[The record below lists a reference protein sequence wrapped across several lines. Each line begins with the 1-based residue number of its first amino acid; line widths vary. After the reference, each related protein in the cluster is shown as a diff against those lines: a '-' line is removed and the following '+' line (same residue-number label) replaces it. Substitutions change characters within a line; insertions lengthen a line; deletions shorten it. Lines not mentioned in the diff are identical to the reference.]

1 MEDNSGDVEKIIIRR
16 QSESSI
22 SKAVFS
28 WDVATARV
36 AVGKTTSP
44 IFLKNNKYYLQ
55 CTLNLRGGDIIRI
68 GNELE
73 TKYRI
78 VDDGTYERDG
88 SRNYRIRRLDKNSM
102 TNLDIDNSKIGTVIY
117 LNTPSDKEI
126 LCLMNK
132 I

>member
-1 MEDNSGDVEKIIIRR
+1 MEDKGDVVVIHRR
-16 QSESSI
+16 QSQSSI
-22 SKAVFS
+22 SKAVFN

-44 IFLKNNKYYLQ
+44 IFFIGKRYYIRT
-55 CTLNLRGGDIIRI
+55 TLNLKGGDILRI
-68 GNELE
+68 GRELD

-78 VDDGTYERDG
+78 LDDGTYDRSG
-88 SRNYRIRRLDKNSM
+88 GRNYRMRRLDKLPM
-102 TNLDIDNSKIGTVIY
+102 TNLDITNSKIGTTIY

-126 LCLMNK
+126 LYLMNH